1 MKTRLPPILIGIL
14 SILFLT
20 SGGLAESEATLG
32 TAFTYQG
39 RMESNGEPYTGSCDF
54 QFRLWDATSGGSAIG
69 STISL
74 NDLAVTDGL
83 FTASLNFGSSAF
95 NGDARWL
102 EVSVQCPGDA
112 SATTFARQE
121 LTAAP
126 QALYAPR
133 AAWSGVT
140 GMPTGFAD
148 NVDNDTA
155 PGVYHMGTL
164 DSNWISGGYSSVT
177 IGADGLPLISYQYN
191 NMGTIQ
197 VAHCRDI
204 SCSSA
209 DISRLDTPG
218 EVASD
223 MSITTGADGL
233 GLIVYFDQNNI
244 DIKVAHCID
253 TTCSSADISAVD
265 TDAGPC
271 NDITIGADGL
281 GLISYYDY
289 GELKVAHCNDS
300 SCSSSNKTILDS
312 SLGGYSIPT
321 SITTGSDG
329 LGIISYI
336 GNANKYLKIA
346 HCSNI
351 ACTSATITIIDSGLS
366 FGSFSG
372 ITVGADGLGLISYVD
387 ANSNGFKIAHCNDIF
402 CSSAIYNNIEPGYN
416 LGINNSI
423 ATGSDGMGVISYYD
437 DANDDLK
444 VAHCS
449 NVTCSSATTYTL
461 DAGGNVGWFTDITI
475 GVDGLPLI
483 SYFDSDN
490 GTLKT
495 VHCSNVFCIPY
506 YRRR

>member
-1 MKTRLPPILIGIL
+1 MKTRLPPILIAIL

-20 SGGLAESEATLG
+20 SGGSAEPEATLG

-54 QFRLWDATSGGSAIG
+54 QFRLWDAASGGSAIG

-74 NDLAVTDGL
+74 NDLGVMDGL
-83 FTASLNFGSSAF
+83 FTASLNFGASAF

-102 EVSVQCPGDA
+102 GVSVQCPGDA

-133 AAWSGVT
+133 AAWSGVID
-140 GMPTGFAD
+140 MPADFAD

-164 DSNWISGGYSSVT
+164 DSNWLSGTYSSVT

-218 EVASD
+218 EDASD

-233 GLIVYFDQNNI
+233 GLIVYFDQNNT

-265 TDAGPC
+265 TDAGAG
-271 NDITIGADGL
+271 NDITIGSDGM
-281 GLISYYDY
+281 GLIGYYDE
-289 GELKVAHCNDS
+289 GALKVAHCNDS
-300 SCSSSNKTILDS
+300 SCSNSGKTTLDS
-312 SLGGYSIPT
+312 GLGIFYTRIA
-321 SITTGSDG
+321 ITTGSDG
-329 LGIISYI
+329 LGLISYVSNNNSNI
-336 GNANKYLKIA
+336 TAA
-346 HCSNI
+346 HCSNT
-351 ACTSATITIIDSGLS
+351 ACTSATITVIDSGLTS
-366 FGSFSG
+366 AKSPS
-372 ITVGADGLGLISYVD
+372 ITIGADGLPLISYADYYEGYQV
-387 ANSNGFKIAHCNDIF
+387 AHCSNIT
-402 CSSAIYNNIEPGYN
+402 CTSATINNIQPGNYYYIYN
-416 LGINNSI
+416 SI
-423 ATGSDGMGVISYYD
+423 VTGTDGMGVISYYD
-437 DANDDLK
+437 DANGDLK

-449 NVTCSSATTYTL
+449 DVICSSATTYTL

-483 SYFDSDN
+483 SYFDATN
-490 GTLKT
+490 GSLKV